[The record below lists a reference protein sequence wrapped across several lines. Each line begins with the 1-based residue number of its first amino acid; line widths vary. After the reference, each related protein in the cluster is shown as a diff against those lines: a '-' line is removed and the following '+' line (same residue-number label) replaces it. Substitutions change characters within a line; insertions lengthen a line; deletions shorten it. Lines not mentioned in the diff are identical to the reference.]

1 MLFLLVLSM
10 IACWQSV
17 APAKAPRI
25 QDTDS
30 VSFDV
35 KLMSGP
41 ADLKQPTLWLA
52 THKSKGRVATFRVEL
67 SAAAGKPSGG
77 SIPFTF
83 GNGRF
88 LPEPGSDSAELM
100 QALKKALQAKALP
113 VKPKR
118 VKELPFE
125 FVVLGIGGHREPDG
139 SFDSRKKGT
148 WIALKLFLGNDQGEV
163 FLNLDPVSGKGEFSM
178 KDSDY
183 GTYVVSRLA
192 QVL

>member
-10 IACWQSV
+10 MACWQSGG
-17 APAKAPRI
+17 PAKAPRI
-25 QDTDS
+25 PDGDS

-35 KLMSGP
+35 KLTNGP

-52 THKSKGRVATFRVEL
+52 THKSKGHVATFRVEL
-67 SAAAGKPSGG
+67 SATGKPSGG
-77 SIPFTF
+77 SMPFTF
-83 GNGRF
+83 GKGRF
-88 LPEPGSDSAELM
+88 LSEPGSDSAELM

-113 VKPKR
+113 GKPKR
-118 VKELPFE
+118 VKEMPFE

-148 WIALKLFLGNDQGEV
+148 WIALKLFLGDDQGEV

-183 GTYVVSRLA
+183 GNYVVSRLA